1 MFEEEIQK
9 DRMNTHKIRL
19 GITHGDINGIGYEII
34 FKTLSDNRMLDMCT
48 PIIYGSSKVAAYH
61 RKTLNI
67 SNLSLNNIRSA
78 EGAHPKR
85 ANIINC
91 ADDNI
96 RVELGKATK
105 MGGEAAYA
113 ALQAAVSDLKENK
126 IDVLVT
132 APIHKKNIQS
142 DDFSF
147 PGHTEY
153 LESEFGK
160 NGSLMLLISDVLKV
174 GVVTGHIP
182 INSVS
187 ESITR
192 DKILDKLRILN
203 RSLKEDF
210 TIRKP
215 RIAVLGLNPHAGDE
229 GLIGKEEQEVIIPAI
244 EDAKKLGIMALGPYP
259 ADGLFGSNN
268 LSKFDAILAMYH
280 DQGLIPFKTISFASG
295 VNFTAGL
302 PIIRTSPDHG
312 TAFEIAGQ
320 GSADE
325 ESFRQAIYAAID
337 IFKNR
342 SSYKELSKN
351 PLRSYDIS
359 KMDDKLDEQL
369 PEEEQEEI

>member
-1 MFEEEIQK
+1 MK
-9 DRMNTHKIRL
+9 TDKIRL

-34 FKTLSDNRMLDMCT
+34 YKVLSDIRMFDMCT

-67 SNLSLNNIRSA
+67 TNFSLNNIKNP
-78 EGAHPKR
+78 EDAHIKR

-91 ADDNI
+91 VDDNV

-105 MGGEAAYA
+105 MGGEAAYS
-113 ALQAAVSDLKENK
+113 ALSRAVSDLKEKK
-126 IDVLVT
+126 IDILVT

-142 DDFSF
+142 NDFNF

-153 LESEFGK
+153 LESEFGS

-182 INSVS
+182 VVDVPK
-187 ESITR
+187 SITKE
-192 DKILDKLRILN
+192 KILNKLNILN
-203 RSLKEDF
+203 KSLKEDF
-210 TIRKP
+210 MIRKP

-229 GLIGKEEQEVIIPAI
+229 GLIGKEEQNIIIPAI
-244 EDAKKLGIMALGPYP
+244 EEAKSKGIIALGPYP
-259 ADGLFGSNN
+259 ADGLFGSSN

-295 VNFTAGL
+295 VNYTAGL
-302 PIIRTSPDHG
+302 PIVRTSPDHG

-320 GSADE
+320 GTANE
-325 ESFRQAIYAAID
+325 ESLRQAIYSAVD
-337 IFKNR
+337 IFNNR
-342 SSYKELSKN
+342 KSYKELSKN
-351 PLRSYDIS
+351 PLKTYDIS
-359 KMDDKLDEQL
+359 KMDDKLDEKL
-369 PEEEQEEI
+369 PEEEEEQI

>member
-1 MFEEEIQK
+1 MRT
-9 DRMNTHKIRL
+9 DKIRV

-34 FKTLSDNRMLDMCT
+34 FKVLSDIRMFEFCT
-48 PIIYGSSKVAAYH
+48 PIIYGSSKIAAYH

-67 SNLSLNNIRSA
+67 SNFSLNNIKEA
-78 EGAHPKR
+78 DEAHTKR

-91 ADDNI
+91 VDDNI
-96 RVELGKATK
+96 RVELGKETK
-105 MGGEAAYA
+105 MGGEAAYS
-113 ALQAAVSDLKENK
+113 ALSKAVSDLKKNK

-142 DDFSF
+142 DEFKF

-153 LESEFGK
+153 LESEFGGQ
-160 NGSLMLLISDVLKV
+160 GSLMLLISDVMKV
-174 GVVTGHIP
+174 GVVTGHVP
-182 INSVS
+182 LKDAP
-187 ESITR
+187 ELITKEKIVAKL
-192 DKILDKLRILN
+192 KILNKT
-203 RSLKEDF
+203 LKEDF

-215 RIAVLGLNPHAGDE
+215 KIAVLGLNPHAGDN
-229 GLIGKEEQEVIIPAI
+229 GLIGKEEKDVIIPAI
-244 EDAKKLGIMALGPYP
+244 EEAKSKDIMALGPYP
-259 ADGLFGSNN
+259 ADGFFGSNN

-320 GSADE
+320 GVANE
-325 ESFRQAIYAAID
+325 ESFRQALYSAID

-351 PLRSYDIS
+351 PLKSYDIS
-359 KMDDKLDEQL
+359 KMDDKLDERL
-369 PEEEQEEI
+369 PEEPKETEI